1 MIYSQSKAKRKY
13 GLKQDGTLGWI
24 VRDSIG
30 AKMSPARDRFLYKPE
45 FATRLFEY
53 KQVECLTTVD
63 WLRFTSPDPDA
74 VEYILSDFTGL
85 LLETDLVLNEVARKH
100 LGYEH
105 SYSISLWY
113 NNNIHIVGFLAYT
126 LDVDGGFTPGISVEF
141 TGDGCRYLR
150 DQCSGVWREL
160 PYLIDYYRARITR
173 LDIALDI
180 DGQYARDNNINIAT
194 IGAMSD
200 LFQSDFLRNGKPM
213 SKGTAGDWSIFAFD
227 GVTVDSYDPS
237 KHAPSGLTLNIG
249 RRTGAYFFR
258 IYEKGKQLAGLTG
271 EDEDLAWIRIE
282 QEIKRDKDGSNI
294 PLEIILNPDAFFA
307 LNREIRK
314 IMLDYAALMSVE
326 QRIVSANRLAAKA
339 KNLLLSKKIYWLR
352 RTYGRTIR
360 TLLNSGLFVEDIV
373 EMIQRECGL
382 KNLIFDLELKDYE
395 FRKIEGNI

>member
-1 MIYSQSKAKRKY
+1 MIYNQSKTKRKY
-13 GLKQDGTLGWI
+13 GLKSDGTLGWI
-24 VRDSIG
+24 VRDSVG

-53 KQVECLTTVD
+53 KQVECLTIVD
-63 WLRFTSPDPDA
+63 WLRFTSSDPDA

-85 LLETDLVLNEVARKH
+85 ILETDLVLNEVARKH

-105 SYSISLWY
+105 SYSMSLWY

-126 LDVDGGFTPGISVEF
+126 LDRDAGFTPGISVEF

-150 DQCSGVWREL
+150 EQCSGVWQEL

-200 LFQSDFLRNGKPM
+200 LFQSEFLRNGKPM

-227 GVTVDSYDPS
+227 GVTVDSYRPDI
-237 KHAPSGLTLNIG
+237 HAPLGLTLNIG

-271 EDEDLAWIRIE
+271 EPQDSWWLRIE
-282 QEIKRDKDGSNI
+282 QEAKRDKKTGEI
-294 PLEIILNPDAFFA
+294 PLGAILNPDAFF
-307 LNREIRK
+307 LVHRPIRSIYK
-314 IMLDYAALMSVE
+314 KYKAHVE
-326 QRIVSANRLAAKA
+326 SFGKDSIFFLSRQRTKVE
-339 KNLLLSKKIYWLR
+339 KNLLLSKKMFWLKR
-352 RTYGRTIR
+352 SYGRTIR
-360 TLLNSGLFVEDIV
+360 TMLSNGYDVHFIIDNIV
-373 EMIQRECGL
+373 REQGI
-382 KNLIFDLELKDYE
+382 KNIVFDLES
-395 FRKIEGNI
+395 